1 MKARTCSVHTVLV
14 LVGHARLVV
23 LRPPAAALALAGV
36 LLVHALL
43 LLDPVVVLVEVE
55 ASEVVRVHVV
65 RVGVQQQV
73 AIERRAAA
81 VRRDHRHVL
90 QHVVHHLLDLLHL
103 VSHEL
108 PWSKGRAPSDQHGR
122 SRSCFL
128 ACSDGRQVDQASDE
142 TAGSGSAS
150 KCSVAVRS
158 VKRTAALS

>member
-65 RVGVQQQV
+65 RVGVQHFTGE
-73 AIERRAAA
+73 IN
-81 VRRDHRHVL
+81 
-90 QHVVHHLLDLLHL
+90 
-103 VSHEL
+103 
-108 PWSKGRAPSDQHGR
+108 
-122 SRSCFL
+122 F
-128 ACSDGRQVDQASDE
+128 
-142 TAGSGSAS
+142 
-150 KCSVAVRS
+150 
-158 VKRTAALS
+158 

>member
-65 RVGVQQQV
+65 RVGVQRHV
-73 AIERRAAA
+73 VIERRATA
-81 VRRDHRHVL
+81 VRLHTLPRTPPFVVEAGDGEQACTEHTNVMCHVSEHRQEGL
-90 QHVVHHLLDLLHL
+90 
-103 VSHEL
+103 
-108 PWSKGRAPSDQHGR
+108 RR
-122 SRSCFL
+122 R
-128 ACSDGRQVDQASDE
+128 
-142 TAGSGSAS
+142 
-150 KCSVAVRS
+150 
-158 VKRTAALS
+158 